1 MARTPVGR
9 LSVWASRN
17 GIRRIVFARGPD
29 LPRPDETL
37 ATGPAPGHLQ
47 RAVLELRHYFEGLL
61 KEFTVPVDL
70 AGASDFRRSV
80 WTELVKIS
88 FGTTLGY
95 GDLANRLGLD
105 AAAAR
110 AVGQAIG
117 ANPLPIVIPCHRVIA
132 ADGRLHGF
140 SGGLSTK
147 ARLLRHE
154 GLYVEG
160 EGPSARVRP
169 DMLDLGL

>member
-1 MARTPVGR
+1 M
-9 LSVWASRN
+9 
-17 GIRRIVFARGPD
+17 VFARGPD
-29 LPRPDETL
+29 LPGPDETL

-47 RAVLELRHYFEGLL
+47 RAVLELRHYFEGSL